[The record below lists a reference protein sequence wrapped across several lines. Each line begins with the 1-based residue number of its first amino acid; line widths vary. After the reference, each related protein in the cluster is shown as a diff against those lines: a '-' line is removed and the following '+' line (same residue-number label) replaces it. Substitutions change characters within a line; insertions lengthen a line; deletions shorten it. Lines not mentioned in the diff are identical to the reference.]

1 MHQLDLALTVMGLA
15 VVTIALLSAAI
26 HRNPLSE
33 PMLAMAVG
41 VAVGPYGFG
50 WLELS
55 RWGDETMILEQ
66 ASRLTLAIGLMGVA
80 LRLRRESVRRLL
92 RPVGLLLTA
101 GMLGMWLLSSL
112 AALWILQI
120 PLWAALL
127 LGAIVTPTDPVVASA
142 IVTGNFADRHLPLR
156 LRDGLSFESGANDGL
171 AYLLVMLPVLMLG
184 HGPAAALST
193 WLLQSFLIGVI
204 FAALIGWAIG
214 FGAARLL
221 RLAER
226 YALVETTSLLGYT
239 LAFSLFSLGAAS
251 LLNADAIVSV
261 FVAGLTFNLCSERAD
276 EHEEEKIQEGVA
288 KLFALPMFVL
298 FGIGLPFDAWA
309 ALGWP
314 LAGLAAAVLLVRRAP
329 VIAAL
334 FPFIRGYWKGK
345 DACFLGWFAPIGI
358 AAIYYAS
365 LAEKHTGDPLYWHVA
380 SALVFVSIIAHGM
393 TAGPLTRRY
402 SLGERASDARK
413 DAGIHSANT
422 PDK

>member
-184 HGPAAALST
+184 HGPTAALST

-204 FAALIGWAIG
+204 
-214 FGAARLL
+214 
-221 RLAER
+221 
-226 YALVETTSLLGYT
+226 
-239 LAFSLFSLGAAS
+239 
-251 LLNADAIVSV
+251 
-261 FVAGLTFNLCSERAD
+261 
-276 EHEEEKIQEGVA
+276 
-288 KLFALPMFVL
+288 

-422 PDK
+422 PDELR